1 MSDAATGTHV
11 PDVIARY
18 HEAHDRQDTDKA
30 LSAFAPDA
38 TVVDEDR
45 AFRGV
50 DAIHQW
56 LESAGREYTY
66 TRTFVGAQHLDD
78 DTWVIHNRLEGN
90 FPGGVAELHYRYRI
104 ANGLIAE
111 LVIAP

>member
-1 MSDAATGTHV
+1 MSDAGTGTQV

-18 HEAHDRQDTDKA
+18 HEAHDRQDTERA
-30 LSAFAPDA
+30 LSAFASDA
-38 TVVDEDR
+38 TVVDEDH

-50 DAIHQW
+50 DAIHEW
-56 LESAGREYTY
+56 LESAGREFTY
-66 TRTFVGAQHLDD
+66 IRTFVGAQRLDD

-90 FPGGVAELHYRYRI
+90 FPGSVAELRYRYRI
-104 ANGLIAE
+104 TNGLISE